1 MRCLEYRRIS
11 SFDSSIL
18 QSQLGDNA
26 RGAAEKIKLTTKVFL
41 MDANLQTAAARIRGA
56 ISEMPSLAIVL
67 GSGFQT
73 IADGWTV
80 EARFSFADLPG
91 FFAPATPGHEQA
103 AILVAAAEGCRT
115 VFVSGRMHFYEGHSM
130 ATVTLPI
137 RVLARCGVQA
147 VVLTNAAGS
156 IRQDWQVGDLVCLSD
171 HINFMGDNPLRGQNW
186 TGNGG
191 QFADLCGL
199 YSERLNSCL
208 ERNGRKHGF
217 TMRRGVYVGVSGP
230 SFETPA
236 EIRMFERWGGDLVG
250 MSAVPESIVARQC
263 GLEVAGLS
271 YIANLAAGRAK
282 SEIKH
287 KEVLEELRRSG
298 KRLAK
303 FFLDFCLES
312 GFPEKS
318 GCSPVN

>member
-1 MRCLEYRRIS
+1 
-11 SFDSSIL
+11 
-18 QSQLGDNA
+18 
-26 RGAAEKIKLTTKVFL
+26 
-41 MDANLQTAAARIRGA
+41 MDANLQEAAARIRGA
-56 ISEMPSLAIVL
+56 VSEMPSLAIVL

-91 FFAPATPGHEQA
+91 FFAPTTPGHEQA
-103 AILVAAAEGCRT
+103 AILVAAAKGCRT
-115 VFVSGRMHFYEGHSM
+115 VLVSGRMHFHEGHSM

-137 RVLARCGVQA
+137 RVLARCGVRA
-147 VVLTNAAGS
+147 VVLTNAAAG
-156 IRQDWQVGDLVCLSD
+156 IRQDWQVGDLVCLID
-171 HINFMGDNPLRGQNW
+171 HINFTGDNPLRGQNW

-191 QFADLCGL
+191 GFADLCGL
-199 YSERLNSCL
+199 YSQRLNRCL

-217 TMRRGVYVGVSGP
+217 AMRQGVYVGVSGP

-263 GLEVAGLS
+263 GLEVAGVS
-271 YIANLAAGRAK
+271 YIANLAAGQAK

-287 KEVLEELRRSG
+287 KKVLEELRRSR

-303 FFLDFCLES
+303 FFLDFCLEAGAS
-312 GFPEKS
+312 NQNDPSFM
-318 GCSPVN
+318 N

>member
-1 MRCLEYRRIS
+1 
-11 SFDSSIL
+11 
-18 QSQLGDNA
+18 
-26 RGAAEKIKLTTKVFL
+26 
-41 MDANLQTAAARIRGA
+41 MDEANLQVAVDRIRGA
-56 ISEMPSLAIVL
+56 VSQMLSLAVVL

-73 IADGWTV
+73 ILNDWKI

-91 FFAPATPGHEQA
+91 FFVPATPGHEQA

-115 VFVSGRMHFYEGHSM
+115 VFVSGRTHFYEGHSM

-137 RVLARCGVQA
+137 RVLAHCGVQA
-147 VVLTNAAGS
+147 VVLTNVAGG
-156 IRQDWQVGDLVCLSD
+156 IRQSWQVGDLVCLSD
-171 HINFMGDNPLRGQNW
+171 HINFMGGNPLRGQNW

-191 QFADLCGL
+191 GFTDLCGL
-199 YSERLNSCL
+199 YSERLNRCL
-208 ERNGRKHGF
+208 EHSGRKHGF

-230 SFETPA
+230 SFETPV

-303 FFLDFCLES
+303 VFLDFCLQV
-312 GFPEKS
+312 GFPDES
-318 GCSPVN
+318 SRSPC

>member
-18 QSQLGDNA
+18 QSQLGANA
-26 RGAAEKIKLTTKVFL
+26 RDAAEKIKLTMKVFL
-41 MDANLQTAAARIRGA
+41 MEANLQTAAARIRGA
-56 ISEMPSLAIVL
+56 VSEMPSLAIVL

-80 EARFSFADLPG
+80 KARFSFADLPG

-115 VFVSGRMHFYEGHSM
+115 VFVSGQMHFYEGHSM

-137 RVLARCGVQA
+137 LLARCDVQT
-147 VVLTNAAGS
+147 VVLTNAAGG

-171 HINFMGDNPLRGQNW
+171 PINFMGDNPWRGQSW

-191 QFADLCGL
+191 QFADLCGW
-199 YSERLNSCL
+199 YRERLNRCL
-208 ERNGRKHGF
+208 ERNGRRHGF
-217 TMRRGVYVGVSGP
+217 ALRRGVYVGVSGP

-236 EIRMFERWGGDLVG
+236 EIQMFERWRDDLVG

-287 KEVLEELRRSG
+287 KEVLEELRRAG
-298 KRLAK
+298 KRLTK
-303 FFLDFCLES
+303 FFLDFCLET
-312 GFPEKS
+312 GFPEES
-318 GCSPVN
+318 GHSPVN

>member
-1 MRCLEYRRIS
+1 M
-11 SFDSSIL
+11 D
-18 QSQLGDNA
+18 
-26 RGAAEKIKLTTKVFL
+26 
-41 MDANLQTAAARIRGA
+41 DANLQTAADQIRGA
-56 ISEMPSLAIVL
+56 VSKMPSLAVVL

-73 IADGWTV
+73 ILNGWKI
-80 EARFSFADLPG
+80 ESRFSFADLPG
-91 FFAPATPGHEQA
+91 FFAPATSGHEQA

-115 VFVSGRMHFYEGHSM
+115 AFVTGRMHFYEGHSM

-137 RVLARCGVQA
+137 RVLAHCGVQA
-147 VVLTNAAGS
+147 VVLTNAAGC
-156 IRQDWQVGDLVCLSD
+156 IRQSWQVGDLVCLSD

-186 TGNGG
+186 TDNDGG
-191 QFADLCGL
+191 FADLCGL
-199 YSERLNSCL
+199 YSERLNRCL

-217 TMRRGVYVGVSGP
+217 TMRRGVYVGVPGP
-230 SFETPA
+230 IFETPA

-271 YIANLAAGRAK
+271 YIANLAAGMAK

-298 KRLAK
+298 KRLAR
-303 FFLDFCLES
+303 FFLDFCLEA
-312 GFPEKS
+312 GFPDEK
-318 GCSPVN
+318 GRSPVN

>member
-1 MRCLEYRRIS
+1 MRR
-11 SFDSSIL
+11 
-18 QSQLGDNA
+18 
-26 RGAAEKIKLTTKVFL
+26 EKIKLTTKVFL
-41 MDANLQTAAARIRGA
+41 MDANLQAAAARIRSA
-56 ISEMPSLAIVL
+56 VSEMPSLAIVL

-73 IADGWTV
+73 ITEGWTV

-91 FFAPATPGHEQA
+91 FFAPTAPGHEEA
-103 AILVAAAEGCRT
+103 AILVSAAKERRV

-137 RVLARCGVQA
+137 RVLAHCGVGA
-147 VVLTNAAGS
+147 VVLTSAAGG
-156 IRQDWQVGDLVCLSD
+156 IRQSWQVGDLVCLID
-171 HINFMGDNPLRGQNW
+171 HINFTGDNPLRGQNW

-191 QFADLCGL
+191 RFADLCGL
-199 YSERLNSCL
+199 YSEGLNRCL

-287 KEVLEELRRSG
+287 KEVLKELHRSG

-303 FFLDFCLES
+303 LFLDFCLEAGDS
-312 GFPEKS
+312 KKNDR
-318 GCSPVN
+318 SPIN

>member
-11 SFDSSIL
+11 SFVSSIL
-18 QSQLGDNA
+18 QSQLGVNA
-26 RGAAEKIKLTTKVFL
+26 RDAAAEIKLTTKVFL
-41 MDANLQTAAARIRGA
+41 MDANLQTAADRIRGA
-56 ISEMPSLAIVL
+56 VSEMPALAIVL

-80 EARFSFADLPG
+80 EARFPFANLPG

-103 AILVAAAEGCRT
+103 AILVAVAEGRRT

-137 RVLARCGVQA
+137 RVLAHCGVRA
-147 VVLTNAAGS
+147 VVLTNAAAG

-186 TGNGG
+186 TDNSGR
-191 QFADLCGL
+191 FADLCGL
-199 YSERLNSCL
+199 YSERLNRCL

-230 SFETPA
+230 VFETPA
-236 EIRMFERWGGDLVG
+236 EIRMFEHWGGDLVG
-250 MSAVPESIVARQC
+250 MSAVPESIAARQC

-287 KEVLEELRRSG
+287 KEVLEELRQSG

-303 FFLDFCLES
+303 FFLDFCLEADAPKES
-312 GFPEKS
+312 GH
-318 GCSPVN
+318 SPVN